1 MDTNT
6 AAPLA
11 GSRSKGIYIEGL
23 NTSVGIHNVDDKP
36 DIYREVL
43 ESYVTDVRLVAPRL
57 TTFFATQQD
66 VFYTKIHGI
75 KSNCQMIGDE
85 VNAETARLIETAYVN
100 CEDEEIEKLLPKLVE
115 DLKTQATNIERYL
128 EEYKAQDPDADD
140 NPVCNIPG
148 IPRPYALMLKE
159 ALLDMELAEIE
170 KHLASIKE
178 KHDEEVVEGAIE
190 KIEKAVKEL
199 DYDTALAVLEENT
212 EEI

>member
-1 MDTNT
+1 MDTKI
-6 AAPLA
+6 AASADARPKA
-11 GSRSKGIYIEGL
+11 IYIEGL

-43 ESYVTDVRLVAPRL
+43 ESYVTDVRMVAPRL
-57 TTFFATQQD
+57 TTLFAMQQD

-85 VNAETARLIETAYVN
+85 QNAEKARLIETAYVN
-100 CEDEEIEKLLPKLVE
+100 CEDDEIERLLPGLV
-115 DLKTQATNIERYL
+115 DGLKTQANRIETFLEQNI
-128 EEYKAQDPDADD
+128 DPDLDESSLI
-140 NPVCNIPG
+140 CNIPG

-178 KHDEEVVEGAIE
+178 KHYEEVVEGAVE

-212 EEI
+212 EQI